1 VSFAPLAAALAAAED
16 VAAVVGAVLA
26 VLAAPPA
33 PALPVAGAAPPQP
46 TIAINNAERTARFP
60 SIVRTLAVLT
70 RARVSAFYMRDMAGL
85 LTFGELLER
94 HEKEIFAYALRLVG
108 DRDDADDVYQE
119 TFLAAFRGWPPPRR
133 GQERAWLYRIATN
146 KVIDRAR
153 RAKRLVRMS
162 DLRLA
167 APERDG
173 VSLADLAAAIKI
185 LPEGQRAAFVLR
197 KVEGLEYAEVAQALD
212 CSEDAARQRVA
223 EAMKKVREAM
233 R

>member
-1 VSFAPLAAALAAAED
+1 MRE
-16 VAAVVGAVLA
+16 
-26 VLAAPPA
+26 
-33 PALPVAGAAPPQP
+33 
-46 TIAINNAERTARFP
+46 P
-60 SIVRTLAVLT
+60 S
-70 RARVSAFYMRDMAGL
+70 
-85 LTFGELLER
+85 TFGELLER
-94 HEKEIFAYALRLVG
+94 HEREIFAYALRLTA

-153 RAKRLVRMS
+153 KAKRLVRLS
-162 DLRLA
+162 AVTDLRLA

-173 VSLADLAAAIKI
+173 VSLADLTAAVKV

-197 KVEGLEYAEVAQALD
+197 KVEGLDYAEVARVLE
-212 CSEDAARQRVA
+212 CSEEAARSRVA

-233 R
+233 K